1 MEETKKPLLFFTAFP
16 GEGHTNPLLKV
27 AHEMINRGYD
37 VVVHT
42 SKHFKDRIDVMG
54 AEFAEAPGLLDLV
67 NPEDLIKVKMM
78 PQSMARVAFSIKN
91 LFLAAIPARTDNLE
105 EVLAGVRERTDPS
118 RQIIIM
124 TELCSVGIMPFK
136 WGRPAPRGFGSA
148 ENEGVGAFPRTIGL
162 SAAHLS
168 VRSVDTGPYMLNLP
182 PDSTD
187 SGRLRNAMLSQ
198 LLDEGL
204 MWPSLE
210 YNAEMMHKAGA
221 VTFPETGADLMS
233 TWFTTPDVTLQ
244 MCLAEQEYPLSDL
257 SPKIKFVGCL
267 PRRQS
272 RPDDPLPDW
281 WPDILNNS
289 NAGAEKKKVV
299 FVSQGTV
306 ALDYT
311 DLIIPTLKA
320 FADRADE
327 VLVVVALGVW
337 GATCEYWFFF
347 TYLLPHICSSQTR
360 RLRLGGKSS

>member
-1 MEETKKPLLFFTAFP
+1 MRGTQKPLLFCTAFP

-42 SKHFKDRIDVMG
+42 SKHFKDRIEAIG
-54 AEFAEAPGLLDLV
+54 AEFVEAPGILDLV

-78 PQSMARVAFSIKN
+78 PQSMARVAYSIKN
-91 LFLAAIPARTDNLE
+91 LFLATIPARTENLE
-105 EVLAGVRERTDPS
+105 EALAGVRERTDRS
-118 RQIIIM
+118 RQIIVM
-124 TELCSVGIMPFK
+124 TELCSVGVMPFK
-136 WGRPAPRGFGSA
+136 WGRPAPRGFGVGGDD
-148 ENEGVGAFPRTIGL
+148 EGVGTFPRTIGL

-168 VRSVDTGPYMLNLP
+168 VRSIDTGPYMLNLP
-182 PDSTD
+182 PDSTE
-187 SGRLRNAMLSQ
+187 SGRLRNALLSK

-204 MWPSLE
+204 MRPSLE

-221 VTFPETGADLMS
+221 ATFPKSGADLMS

-267 PRRQS
+267 PRRQP

-281 WPDILNNS
+281 WPDILDNS
-289 NAGAEKKKVV
+289 NAGPKKRKVV

-311 DLIIPTLKA
+311 DLVIPTLKA

-327 VLVVVALGVW
+327 VLVVVALGVR
-337 GATCEYWFFF
+337 GATC
-347 TYLLPHICSSQTR
+347 
-360 RLRLGGKSS
+360 K